1 MAFGGER
8 ITCRPK
14 MLYRGS
20 HILSIDQFTLGD
32 LKKLFAVTVRMEP
45 YAARRRV
52 TRVLEGAI
60 LGNLFFEPSTRSR
73 ISFGAAFDRLGGSVR
88 DTTGFQFSSMAK
100 GESLYDTSRVVSGY
114 VDIIVMRH
122 PTIGSVKEFS
132 AATQIPVINGGDGAG
147 EHPTQALLDL
157 YTIHKELKRGLD
169 ELRGLKIALVGDL
182 KFGRTVHSLIK
193 LLSLLEDVHFTLI
206 APAELQ
212 LPPELVEDARRRGHA
227 VKLTARLEEGIGDVD
242 VIYTTRLQQERFTSE
257 AEAEK
262 FRGSYSITNA
272 LYTKYCRPETVLM
285 HPLPRDS
292 REGARE
298 LHDDLNS
305 NPALAIFRQTD
316 NGIPIR
322 MALFALVLGVEDR
335 LEETARD
342 VNWWVPPQVSPTR

>member
-1 MAFGGER
+1 
-8 ITCRPK
+8 
-14 MLYRGS
+14 MLYKGS
-20 HILSIDQFTLGD
+20 HILSIDQFTLAD
-32 LKKLFAVTVRMEP
+32 LHTLFEVTRRMEP
-45 YAARRRV
+45 YAARRKV

-114 VDIIVMRH
+114 VDVIVMRH
-122 PTIGSVKEFS
+122 PTIGSVREFA
-132 AATQIPVINGGDGAG
+132 AATRIPVINGGDGAG

-157 YTIHKELKRGLD
+157 YTIRKELKRDLNG
-169 ELRGLKIALVGDL
+169 LRGLKIALVGDL

-193 LLSLLEDVHFTLI
+193 LLSLLDTVHFTLV
-206 APAELQ
+206 APLELHF
-212 LPPELVEDARRRGHA
+212 PADLVEAAEERGHT
-227 VKLTARLEEGIGDVD
+227 VRVTTDLREGICDVE

-262 FRGSYSITNA
+262 FRGGYSITSAVYNDFCK
-272 LYTKYCRPETVLM
+272 TGTVLM

-292 REGARE
+292 RAGAME

-305 NPALAIFRQTD
+305 NPQLAIFRQAD
-316 NGIPIR
+316 NGIPVR

-335 LEETARD
+335 VEITARD
-342 VNWWVPPQVSPTR
+342 VNWYVPDRIGVN

>member
-1 MAFGGER
+1 
-8 ITCRPK
+8 
-14 MLYRGS
+14 MLYRGC
-20 HILSIDQFTLGD
+20 HILSIDQFTVPD
-32 LKKLFAVTVRMEP
+32 LKTLFAAAAKMEP
-45 YAARRRV
+45 YAQRRKR

-122 PTIGSVKEFS
+122 PTIGSVKEFAS
-132 AATQIPVINGGDGAG
+132 ATQIPVINGGDGAG

-157 YTIHKELKRGLD
+157 YTIRKELNRDLD
-169 ELRGLKIALVGDL
+169 ELQGLKIALVGDL

-193 LLSLLEDVHFTLI
+193 LLSLLRGVRFNLI
-206 APAELQ
+206 APLELQ
-212 LPPELVEDARRRGHA
+212 LPGDLIEAAKQRGHEIR
-227 VKLTARLEEGIGDVD
+227 VTTNLYEGIADVD

-262 FRGSYSITNA
+262 FRGIYSITQA
-272 LYTKYCRPETVLM
+272 IYTKYCRPGTILM

-298 LHDDLNS
+298 LDDDLNS
-305 NPALAIFRQTD
+305 NPYLAIFRQTD
-316 NGIPIR
+316 NGIPLR
-322 MALFALVLGVEDR
+322 MALFALVLGVEDKV
-335 LEETARD
+335 EESSREAG
-342 VNWWVPPQVSPTR
+342 WWRPGQFNPRR

>member
-1 MAFGGER
+1 
-8 ITCRPK
+8 
-14 MLYRGS
+14 MLYKGC
-20 HILSIDQFTLGD
+20 HILSIDQFTLND
-32 LKKLFAVTVRMEP
+32 LQTLFSVAQQMEP
-45 YAARRRV
+45 YAARRKR

-73 ISFGAAFDRLGGSVR
+73 ISFGAAFNRLGGSVR

-122 PTIGSVKEFS
+122 PTIGSVREFAS
-132 AATQIPVINGGDGAG
+132 ATRIPVISGGDGAG

-157 YTIHKELKRGLD
+157 YTIRKELNRDLK

-182 KFGRTVHSLIK
+182 KFGRTVHSLMK
-193 LLSLLEDVHFTLI
+193 LLSLLERVHFTLV
-206 APAELQ
+206 APVELQ
-212 LPPELVEDARRRGHA
+212 LPADLVEDAKKRGHTVLA
-227 VKLTARLEEGIGDVD
+227 TTDLHEGISRVD

-262 FRGSYSITNA
+262 FRGSYSITTA
-272 LYTKYCRPETVLM
+272 VYTRFCRPGTVLM

-292 REGARE
+292 RAGAME

-305 NPALAIFRQTD
+305 NPQLAIFRQAD
-316 NGIPIR
+316 NGIPVR
-322 MALFALVLGVEDR
+322 MALFALVLGVEHQV
-335 LEETARD
+335 EATAQDVSWYVPERID
-342 VNWWVPPQVSPTR
+342 VN

>member
-1 MAFGGER
+1 
-8 ITCRPK
+8 
-14 MLYRGS
+14 MLFKGS
-20 HILSIDQFTLGD
+20 HILSIDQFSLGD
-32 LKKLFAVTVRMEP
+32 LQTLFHVAQCMEP
-45 YAARRRV
+45 YAARRKM

-73 ISFGAAFDRLGGSVR
+73 ISFGAAFNRLGGSVR

-114 VDIIVMRH
+114 VDIVVMRH
-122 PTIGSVKEFS
+122 PTIGSVREFAS
-132 AATQIPVINGGDGAG
+132 ATRIPVISGGDGAG

-157 YTIHKELKRGLD
+157 YTIRKELRRDLN

-193 LLSLLEDVHFTLI
+193 LLSLLDTVHFNLV
-206 APAELQ
+206 APLELQ
-212 LPPELVEDARRRGHA
+212 LPADLMEAAQERGHT
-227 VKLTARLEEGIGDVD
+227 VRITPDLYEGISDVD

-262 FRGSYSITNA
+262 FRGSYSITAAVYANFC
-272 LYTKYCRPETVLM
+272 KPDTVLM

-292 REGARE
+292 RAGAME

-305 NPALAIFRQTD
+305 NPRLAIFRQAD
-316 NGIPIR
+316 NGIPVR
-322 MALFALVLGVEDR
+322 MALFALVLGVEHKV
-335 LEETARD
+335 EETAREVSWYVPESID
-342 VNWWVPPQVSPTR
+342 VN

>member
-1 MAFGGER
+1 
-8 ITCRPK
+8 
-14 MLYRGS
+14 MLFKGS
-20 HILSIDQFTLGD
+20 HILSIDQFALKD
-32 LKKLFAVTVRMEP
+32 LEILFAVAQQMEP
-45 YAARRRV
+45 YAARKRI

-122 PTIGSVKEFS
+122 PTIGSVREFAS
-132 AATQIPVINGGDGAG
+132 ATRIPVISGGDGAG

-157 YTIHKELKRGLD
+157 YTIRKELKRDLH
-169 ELRGLKIALVGDL
+169 ELSGLKIAMVGDL

-193 LLSLLEDVHFTLI
+193 LLSRLHRVHFTLV
-206 APAELQ
+206 APRELQ
-212 LPPELVEDARRRGHA
+212 LPADLIEDAKERGHR
-227 VKLTARLEEGIGDVD
+227 VHITTDLHEGISNVD

-262 FRGSYSITNA
+262 FRGSYSITA
-272 LYTKYCRPETVLM
+272 AVYERSCKPGTVLM

-292 REGARE
+292 RAGAME

-305 NPALAIFRQTD
+305 NPQLAIFRQAD
-316 NGIPIR
+316 NGIPVR
-322 MALFALVLGVEDR
+322 MALFALVLGVEHKV
-335 LEETARD
+335 EETARNVSWYVPESID
-342 VNWWVPPQVSPTR
+342 VKLSG

>member
-1 MAFGGER
+1 
-8 ITCRPK
+8 
-14 MLYRGS
+14 MLYKGS
-20 HILSIDQFTLGD
+20 HILSIDQFTLRD
-32 LKKLFAVTVRMEP
+32 LETLFAVAVKMEP

-122 PTIGSVKEFS
+122 PTIGSVKEF
-132 AATQIPVINGGDGAG
+132 AGATRIPVINGGDGAG

-157 YTIHKELKRGLD
+157 YTIRKELNRDLHELSGL
-169 ELRGLKIALVGDL
+169 RIALVGDL

-193 LLSLLEDVHFTLI
+193 LLSLLDKVHFTLI
-206 APAELQ
+206 APLELQ
-212 LPPELVEDARRRGHA
+212 IPGDLIEAARRRGHTIQIA
-227 VKLTARLEEGIGDVD
+227 TDLYEGTSDVD
-242 VIYTTRLQQERFTSE
+242 VIYTTRIQQERFTSE

-262 FRGSYSITNA
+262 FRGSYSITDA
-272 LYTKYCRPETVLM
+272 VYARYCRPGTVLM

-292 REGARE
+292 RAGAME

-305 NPALAIFRQTD
+305 NPHLAIFRQAD

-322 MALFALVLGVEDR
+322 MALFALVLGVEDKI
-335 LEETARD
+335 EDTARD
-342 VNWWVPPQVSPTR
+342 VAWYVPERIDVN